1 MNYQI
6 ENIIIIYGLVIL
18 FWIITVIW
26 REYKKKDIM
35 ILRNKILYI
44 FNGWSILHFVNY
56 VLLGYFA
63 PFYLK
68 WVIIIGIIFEFV
80 EIPMGMF
87 ISKYIDSKL
96 ILDTLVNTSGVLL
109 GYLLYKKNPKKIE
122 LKKVLLNVINKM
134 FIHFRL

>member
-6 ENIIIIYGLVIL
+6 ENIIIIYGFVIL

-26 REYKKKDIM
+26 REYKNKDIV
-35 ILRNKILYI
+35 LFRKKILYI
-44 FNGWSILHFVNY
+44 FNGWSLLHFINY
-56 VLLGYFA
+56 AFLGYFA

-68 WVIIIGIIFEFV
+68 EVIILGILFELL
-80 EIPMGMF
+80 EIPMGML

-96 ILDTLVNTSGVLL
+96 LLDTVVNTIGALL

-122 LKKVLLNVINKM
+122 LKKELIN
-134 FIHFRL
+134 IIN

>member
-35 ILRNKILYI
+35 LFRKKILYI
-44 FNGWSILHFVNY
+44 FNGWSVLHFINY
-56 VLLGYFA
+56 TFLGYFA

-68 WVIIIGIIFEFV
+68 EVIILGILFELL
-80 EIPMGMF
+80 EIPMGML

-96 ILDTLVNTSGVLL
+96 ILDTIVNTSGALL

-122 LKKVLLNVINKM
+122 LKKKLIN
-134 FIHFRL
+134 IIN